1 VRCTKIAHKTA
12 LALSY
17 SRVGHHANFVLPSRL
32 TLDRDSHYQ
41 GEVGCQIM
49 TDTSSVATTNPS
61 TQPFPVTTATYASP
75 IVNGFLSDT
84 NVPEEEDYTIKC
96 ICTYE
101 DDDGNTV
108 FCENCETWQHIECY
122 YPGGNVPELHFCAD
136 CRPRSLDGKRAT
148 ERQKRLREQSDGGD
162 RKSKRPASSK
172 SGHKKKT
179 KPSST
184 LLEQTNGWHK
194 HERHDSSAIARDQ
207 PPPAKRPKTSHH
219 ASGSVSSLNGTPKIP
234 DSRKRTFS
242 NGQSYPSPTKSLQD
256 HPHTISI
263 PMYTRD
269 FLELYERDQGKDN
282 VSADG
287 ENFHTLSVT
296 TKLSAWQRD
305 PLSLAEEIARHEVDA
320 FIPLEQG
327 LDRSTW
333 PEVSLE
339 YKTNTDVEYE
349 GKYPSWH
356 LLRLKT
362 DVRKGQIVGEIRG
375 AIGEL
380 AEYCQDPSNRFQELR
395 HPEPFVFFHPSM
407 PIYIDS
413 RREGT
418 KFRYLRRSC
427 RPNVTL
433 KTYTTREG
441 QCNYC
446 FVALQDLS
454 AGTELTAQWYMQ
466 PMNQEVKRDDA
477 ELWAS
482 RLLANFGDCQC
493 DKMEPCLLATLDHRR
508 SPKILEANTKLQSR
522 TKKAKNK
529 QAISPLSTGQA
540 TNSRAGSENNQ
551 LQDDDEQADSRS
563 VSGSSRSKS
572 QSRDETPT
580 NVGIL
585 DADPV
590 LGLEMTAREKKKIA
604 MMEKSFQ
611 KLEQGRNVQKKK
623 KRTSGGSTLNTP
635 TAGSSHQPGQISL
648 SIPSTP
654 SIGGRPVA
662 SYADTSTS
670 NRYSG
675 SPPPLKS
682 INAHRRSNETPR
694 KTSAPNTPSPLSP
707 FPRPNYVDHSVQTE
721 PDETEQ
727 GDLPP
732 PKRRKFS
739 TPNQRLLKRVLED
752 RARFDELRA
761 ENSTNQLD
769 STPSPQLPSPAT
781 SKSSE
786 DVEMKDAYGLNSSP
800 RYSPTFG
807 RRSLDSASTI
817 TNTTARLAS
826 TLLPSQ
832 AAHSFTH
839 LYPPNGQR
847 LQLSTLPPVPS
858 FSSATTSVNPAPTAS
873 PIVKTPSGAQSTFS
887 FPAASNSCTGLSAST
902 VAPSPVKKKLSL
914 GDYMSRMSNLAT
926 TPTVEKTHSQVIES
940 NPPTA
945 QSQDPLRKI
954 SPLAEERTAPS
965 SVMVKPNESLKEE
978 ALSTGNA
985 EGSAISDTP
994 LKEEPAADT
1003 LTRTLSTPQ
1012 FIPVK
1017 SNDSIP
1023 PTRPPAT
1030 TPSVISPEIA
1040 NVLSHLNALIP
1051 VSGSRRSHSASS
1063 S

>member
-1 VRCTKIAHKTA
+1 
-12 LALSY
+12 
-17 SRVGHHANFVLPSRL
+17 L
-32 TLDRDSHYQ
+32 TFDRDSYYHE
-41 GEVGCQIM
+41 EVGCRIM
-49 TDTSSVATTNPS
+49 TDTSSIATTNPS
-61 TQPFPVTTATYASP
+61 TQPFPVTTAAHASP
-75 IVNGFLSDT
+75 IVNGSLSDT
-84 NVPEEEDYTIKC
+84 CVPEEEDYTIKC

-122 YPGGNVPELHFCAD
+122 YPDKNVPELHFCAD

-162 RKSKRPASSK
+162 RKAKRPASSK
-172 SGHKKKT
+172 SSSSHHKKKI

-184 LLEQTNGWHK
+184 VAEQTNGWHK
-194 HERHDSSAIARDQ
+194 HERHDSNAIGRDQ

-219 ASGSVSSLNGTPKIP
+219 TSGSVSSLNGTPKIP

-242 NGQSYPSPTKSLQD
+242 NGQSYPSPTKSPPD
-256 HPHTISI
+256 HSHTISI
-263 PMYTRD
+263 PPYTRE

-296 TKLSAWQRD
+296 SKLSAWQRD
-305 PLSLAEEIARHEVDA
+305 PLLLAEEISRHDVDA

-333 PEVSLE
+333 PEVALE
-339 YKTNTDVEYE
+339 YKTNTDVEYD

-362 DVRKGQIVGEIRG
+362 DVRKSQIVGEIKG
-375 AIGEL
+375 QIGEL

-433 KTYTTREG
+433 KTYTTQDG

-446 FVALQDLS
+446 FVALHDLS

-466 PMNQEVKRDDA
+466 PMNQEGKFDNV
-477 ELWAS
+477 EWWAS
-482 RLLANFGDCQC
+482 RLLANFGDCAC
-493 DKMEPCLLATLDHRR
+493 DKTEPCRLAHLDRRR
-508 SPKILEANTKLQSR
+508 SPKSLEVNTKSQSR

-540 TNSRAGSENNQ
+540 TNSRAGSENNR
-551 LQDDDEQADSRS
+551 LQDDDDQADSRS

-572 QSRDETPT
+572 QSRDMTPT
-580 NVGIL
+580 NIAIL

-590 LGLEMTAREKKKIA
+590 LGPEMTAREKKKIA

-635 TAGSSHQPGQISL
+635 TAASSQHHHHHHHPGQVSL
-648 SIPSTP
+648 SIPNTP
-654 SIGGRPVA
+654 SVGGGGRPLA
-662 SYADTSTS
+662 SYADAGTSN
-670 NRYSG
+670 NRYS
-675 SPPPLKS
+675 PPLKS
-682 INAHRRSNETPR
+682 TNAHRRSNESPR

-707 FPRPNYVDHSVQTE
+707 FPRSNYVDHSVQTE
-721 PDETEQ
+721 PDEPEQ
-727 GDLPP
+727 SDLPP

-752 RARFDELRA
+752 RARFDA
-761 ENSTNQLD
+761 ENSPNPPD
-769 STPSPQLPSPAT
+769 STSSPQLPSPAT

-786 DVEMKDAYGLNSSP
+786 DVEMKDAYGPNSSP
-800 RYSPTFG
+800 GYSPTSR
-807 RRSLDSASTI
+807 RRSLDSPSII
-817 TNTTARLAS
+817 TNTAPRLA
-826 TLLPSQ
+826 TTPLPSQ

-839 LYPPNGQR
+839 FHPPNGQR

-858 FSSATTSVNPAPTAS
+858 FSSAITSATSASTAS
-873 PIVKTPSGAQSTFS
+873 PVVKTPSGAQSTFNFS
-887 FPAASNSCTGLSAST
+887 AASNSYAGLSAST
-902 VAPSPVKKKLSL
+902 VAPSPIKKKLSL

-926 TPTVEKTHSQVIES
+926 TPTVEKVQSQVLES
-940 NPPTA
+940 NSPATP
-945 QSQDPLRKI
+945 SQDPLRKT
-954 SPLAEERTAPS
+954 SPRAEERTAPA
-965 SVMVKPNESLKEE
+965 SVITKPNESPKEE
-978 ALSTGNA
+978 TLPMGSA
-985 EGSAISDTP
+985 EGSAVADTP
-994 LKEEPAADT
+994 LKEESTTDT
-1003 LTRTLSTPQ
+1003 LTRTMSTPQ
-1012 FIPVK
+1012 FIPGK
-1017 SNDSIP
+1017 SNGSIP
-1023 PTRPPAT
+1023 STCPPAT
-1030 TPSVISPEIA
+1030 TPGIISPEVA
-1040 NVLSHLNALIP
+1040 GVLSRLDALVP

-1063 S
+1063 

>member
-12 LALSY
+12 LALTY
-17 SRVGHHANFVLPSRL
+17 SPVGHHANLAPPRGL

-41 GEVGCQIM
+41 EEVDCRIM
-49 TDTSSVATTNPS
+49 TDTSSIPTTNPS
-61 TQPFPVTTATYASP
+61 TQPFPVTTAAHASP
-75 IVNGFLSDT
+75 VVNGSLSDT
-84 NVPEEEDYTIKC
+84 YPPEEEDYTIKC

-122 YPGGNVPELHFCAD
+122 YPDKNVPDLHFCAD

-172 SGHKKKT
+172 SSHKKKI
-179 KPSST
+179 KPPST
-184 LLEQTNGWHK
+184 VAEQTNGWHK

-207 PPPAKRPKTSHH
+207 APPAKRPKTSHH
-219 ASGSVSSLNGTPKIP
+219 TSGSVSSLNGTPKIP
-234 DSRKRTFS
+234 DSRKRAFS
-242 NGQSYPSPTKSLQD
+242 NGQSYPSPTKSPQD

-263 PMYTRD
+263 PTYTRD
-269 FLELYERDQGKDN
+269 FLELYERDQGKDS
-282 VSADG
+282 VSADR

-305 PLSLAEEIARHEVDA
+305 PLSLAEEISRHDVDA
-320 FIPLEQG
+320 FILLEQG

-339 YKTNTDVEYE
+339 RKTNTDIEYE

-362 DVRKGQIVGEIRG
+362 DVRKSQIVGEIKGR
-375 AIGEL
+375 IGEL
-380 AEYCQDPSNRFQELR
+380 AEYCQDPSNRFQELL

-433 KTYTTREG
+433 KTYTTKEG

-446 FVALQDLS
+446 FVALHDLS

-466 PMNQEVKRDDA
+466 PMNQEGKFDNV
-477 ELWAS
+477 EWWAS
-482 RLLANFGDCQC
+482 RLLANFGDCAC
-493 DKMEPCLLATLDHRR
+493 DKTEPCRLAALDRRR
-508 SPKILEANTKLQSR
+508 SPRSLEANTKSQSR

-540 TNSRAGSENNQ
+540 TNSRAGSENNR
-551 LQDDDEQADSRS
+551 LQDDDDQADSRS

-572 QSRDETPT
+572 QSRDMTPT
-580 NVGIL
+580 NIGIL

-590 LGLEMTAREKKKIA
+590 LGSEMTARERKKIA
-604 MMEKSFQ
+604 MAEKTFQ
-611 KLEQGRNVQKKK
+611 KLEQGRKKK

-635 TAGSSHQPGQISL
+635 SGGSSHHPGQVSL
-648 SIPSTP
+648 SIPNTP
-654 SIGGRPVA
+654 GRSLA
-662 SYADTSTS
+662 SYADTGTS

-682 INAHRRSNETPR
+682 TNAHRRSNESPR

-721 PDETEQ
+721 SDETEQ
-727 GDLPP
+727 SDLPP

-752 RARFDELRA
+752 RARFDEQRA

-769 STPSPQLPSPAT
+769 CTPSPQLPSPAT

-786 DVEMKDAYGLNSSP
+786 DVEMKDAYGPNSSP

-807 RRSLDSASTI
+807 RRFSDSSSI
-817 TNTTARLAS
+817 VTNTATGVAS

-839 LYPPNGQR
+839 LHPPNGQR

-858 FSSATTSVNPAPTAS
+858 FSSAITSTTAAPTAS
-873 PIVKTPSGAQSTFS
+873 PVVKTPSGAQSTFGFS
-887 FPAASNSCTGLSAST
+887 AATNSCVGLSAST

-926 TPTVEKTHSQVIES
+926 TPTVEKTHSQVLES
-940 NPPTA
+940 SLPAAP
-945 QSQDPLRKI
+945 SQDPLRKI
-954 SPLAEERTAPS
+954 SPLAEENQAPS
-965 SVMVKPNESLKEE
+965 STMAKPNESLKEE
-978 ALSTGNA
+978 ALSMGNT
-985 EGSAISDTP
+985 EGSAIADTP
-994 LKEEPAADT
+994 LKEEPATDT
-1003 LTRTLSTPQ
+1003 LTRTVSASQ
-1012 FIPVK
+1012 FIPVM
-1017 SNDSIP
+1017 SNASIP
-1023 PTRPPAT
+1023 STRPPAT
-1030 TPSVISPEIA
+1030 SPSVISPEIA
-1040 NVLSHLNALIP
+1040 NVLSHLNAIVP
-1051 VSGSRRSHSASS
+1051 VPGSRRSHSASS